1 MVELWGIVMPDV
13 LNGDMLTLAA
23 MMLLTGAV
31 GGVIAG
37 MLGVGGGI
45 VIVPVLDLVLSALG
59 IDADVR
65 MHVTVAT
72 SLATIIPTA
81 ISSSRAHEAKGAVD
95 HVQLRRW
102 GVAIFLGAIAGVILA
117 SRASGDVLSA
127 VFGIVA
133 LLVAIKMLLPLE
145 GKHIAETIPGGAA
158 GQVIPFSI
166 GGISSMMGIG
176 GGTLSVPVMTL
187 FNVPIHRAVGT
198 AALFGLLIS
207 APATVAFII
216 AGWNVEGLPPGSL
229 GYVNLIGF
237 AIIAPVSYFTAPW
250 GARIAHAL
258 SKRKLS
264 LMFGLFLTIVAVRM
278 LIRAFG

>member
-1 MVELWGIVMPDV
+1 MQALLNPDMVM
-13 LNGDMLTLAA
+13 LAA

-45 VIVPVLDLVLSALG
+45 VIVPVLDLVLAALG
-59 IDADVR
+59 IDSSVR
-65 MHVTVAT
+65 MHVAVAT

-95 HVQLRRW
+95 HDQLRRW
-102 GVAIFLGAIAGVILA
+102 GVAIFLGAIAGVLLA
-117 SRASGDVLSA
+117 SRVSGDVLSA

-133 LLVAIKMLLPLE
+133 LLVAVKMLLPLE
-145 GKHIAETIPGGAA
+145 GKHIAETMPEGVA
-158 GQVIPFSI
+158 GQAIPFAI

-207 APATVAFII
+207 APAAVAFVVT
-216 AGWNVEGLPPGSL
+216 GWHVEGLPPGSL
-229 GYVNLIGF
+229 GYVNLIGLAVIGPATF
-237 AIIAPVSYFTAPW
+237 VTAPW

-258 SKRKLS
+258 SKRQLS
-264 LMFGLFLTIVAVRM
+264 ILFGLFLTVVAVRM

>member
-1 MVELWGIVMPDV
+1 MQALLNPD
-13 LNGDMLTLAA
+13 MAMLAA

-45 VIVPVLDLVLSALG
+45 VIVPVLDLVLAALG
-59 IDADVR
+59 IDSSVR
-65 MHVTVAT
+65 MHVAVAT

-95 HVQLRRW
+95 HDQLRRW
-102 GVAIFLGAIAGVILA
+102 GVAIFLGAIAGVLLA
-117 SRASGDVLSA
+117 SRVSGDVLSA

-133 LLVAIKMLLPLE
+133 LLVAVKMLLPLE
-145 GKHIAETIPGGAA
+145 RKHIAETMPGGVV
-158 GQVIPFSI
+158 GQAIPFAI

-207 APATVAFII
+207 APAAVAFVVT
-216 AGWNVEGLPPGSL
+216 GWHVEGLPPGSL
-229 GYVNLIGF
+229 GYVNLIGLAVIGPATF
-237 AIIAPVSYFTAPW
+237 LTAPW

-258 SKRKLS
+258 SKRQLS
-264 LMFGLFLTIVAVRM
+264 ILFGLFLTVVAVRM

>member
-1 MVELWGIVMPDV
+1 MHAI
-13 LNGDMLTLAA
+13 LNPEWLTLAA

-45 VIVPVLDLVLSALG
+45 VIVPVLDLVLASLG
-59 IDADVR
+59 VDSSVR

-95 HVQLRRW
+95 HAQLRRW
-102 GVAIFLGAIAGVILA
+102 GAAIFLGAIAGVLLA
-117 SRASGDVLSA
+117 SHVTGDVLAA

-145 GKHIAETIPGGAA
+145 GKHIAETMPGGVV
-158 GQVIPFSI
+158 GQAIPFAI
-166 GGISSMMGIG
+166 GGVSSMMGIG

-198 AALFGLLIS
+198 AALFGLMIS
-207 APATVAFII
+207 APATVAFVVT
-216 AGWNVEGLPPGSL
+216 GWNVPDLPPGSL
-229 GYVNLIGF
+229 GYVNLIGL
-237 AIIAPVSYFTAPW
+237 AIIGPATFVTAPW

-258 SKRKLS
+258 SKRQLS
-264 LMFGLFLTIVAVRM
+264 ILFGLFLTVVAVRM

>member
-1 MVELWGIVMPDV
+1 MSDV

-23 MMLLTGAV
+23 MMLVTGAA

-45 VIVPVLDLVLSALG
+45 VIVPVLDLVLAALG
-59 IDADVR
+59 VDADVR

-95 HVQLRRW
+95 HDQLKHW
-102 GVAIFLGAIAGVILA
+102 AIAIFLGAIAGVVLA
-117 SRASGDVLSA
+117 SRVSGDVLSA

-145 GKHIAETIPGGAA
+145 GKHLADAIPGGVA
-158 GQVIPFSI
+158 GQTIPFAI

-207 APATVAFII
+207 APATVAFVI

-229 GYVNLIGF
+229 GYVNLIGL
-237 AIIAPVSYFTAPW
+237 AIIAPVSYLTAPW

-264 LMFGLFLTIVAVRM
+264 LMFGLFLTVVAVRM
-278 LIRAFG
+278 LLRAFG

>member
-1 MVELWGIVMPDV
+1 MQALLNPD
-13 LNGDMLTLAA
+13 MAMLAA

-45 VIVPVLDLVLSALG
+45 VIVPVLDLVLAALG
-59 IDADVR
+59 IDSSVR
-65 MHVTVAT
+65 MHVAVAT

-95 HVQLRRW
+95 HDQLRRW
-102 GVAIFLGAIAGVILA
+102 GVAIFLGAIAGVLLA
-117 SRASGDVLSA
+117 SRVSGDVLSA

-133 LLVAIKMLLPLE
+133 LLVAVKMLLPLE
-145 GKHIAETIPGGAA
+145 GKHIAETMPGGVV
-158 GQVIPFSI
+158 GQAIPFAI

-207 APATVAFII
+207 APAAVAFVVT
-216 AGWNVEGLPPGSL
+216 GWHVEGLPPGSL
-229 GYVNLIGF
+229 GYVNLIGLAVIGPATF
-237 AIIAPVSYFTAPW
+237 VTAPW

-258 SKRKLS
+258 SKRQLS
-264 LMFGLFLTIVAVRM
+264 ILFGLFLTVVAVRM

>member
-1 MVELWGIVMPDV
+1 MADV

-23 MMLLTGAV
+23 MMAVTGAA

-45 VIVPVLDLVLSALG
+45 VIVPVLDVVLAAIG
-59 IDADVR
+59 VDADVR
-65 MHVTVAT
+65 MHVAVAT

-81 ISSSRAHEAKGAVD
+81 IASSRAHAAKGAVD
-95 HVQLRRW
+95 QAQLRRW
-102 GVAIFLGAIAGVILA
+102 GIAIFLGSIAGVVLA
-117 SRASGDVLSA
+117 SQVSGDALSA
-127 VFGIVA
+127 VFGGVA

-145 GKHIAETIPGGAA
+145 GKHIADGIPGGAA
-158 GQVIPFSI
+158 GQGLPFAI
-166 GGISSMMGIG
+166 GGVSSMMGIG

-187 FNVPIHRAVGT
+187 FNFPIHRAVGT

-207 APATVAFII
+207 APATIAFIVT
-216 AGWNVEGLPPGSL
+216 GWNVEDLPPGSL

-237 AIIAPVSYFTAPW
+237 AIIAPVSYLTAPW

-258 SKRKLS
+258 SKRALAM
-264 LMFGLFLTIVAVRM
+264 MFGIFLTAVAVRM

>member
-1 MVELWGIVMPDV
+1 MQALLNPD
-13 LNGDMLTLAA
+13 MAMLAA

-45 VIVPVLDLVLSALG
+45 VIVPVLDLVLAALG
-59 IDADVR
+59 IDSSVR
-65 MHVTVAT
+65 MHVAVAT

-81 ISSSRAHEAKGAVD
+81 ISSLRAHEAKGAVD
-95 HVQLRRW
+95 HDQLRRW
-102 GVAIFLGAIAGVILA
+102 GVAIFLGAIAGVLLA
-117 SRASGDVLSA
+117 SRVSGDVLSA

-133 LLVAIKMLLPLE
+133 LLVAVKMLLPLE
-145 GKHIAETIPGGAA
+145 GKHIAETMPDGVV
-158 GQVIPFSI
+158 GQAIPFAI

-207 APATVAFII
+207 APAAVAFVVT
-216 AGWNVEGLPPGSL
+216 GWHVEGLPSGSL
-229 GYVNLIGF
+229 GYVNLIGLAVIGPATF
-237 AIIAPVSYFTAPW
+237 LTAPW

-258 SKRKLS
+258 SKRQLS
-264 LMFGLFLTIVAVRM
+264 ILFGLFLTVVAVRM

>member
-1 MVELWGIVMPDV
+1 MQALLNPD
-13 LNGDMLTLAA
+13 MAMLAA

-45 VIVPVLDLVLSALG
+45 VIVPVLDLVLAALG
-59 IDADVR
+59 IDSSVR
-65 MHVTVAT
+65 MHVAVAT

-95 HVQLRRW
+95 HDQLRCW
-102 GVAIFLGAIAGVILA
+102 GVAIFLGAIAGVLLA
-117 SRASGDVLSA
+117 SRVSGDVLSA

-133 LLVAIKMLLPLE
+133 LLVAVKMLLPL
-145 GKHIAETIPGGAA
+145 IACIFPCTFIVLGA
-158 GQVIPFSI
+158 GQAIPFAI

-207 APATVAFII
+207 APAAVAFVVT
-216 AGWNVEGLPPGSL
+216 GWHVEGLPPGSL
-229 GYVNLIGF
+229 GYVNLIGLAVIGPATF
-237 AIIAPVSYFTAPW
+237 VTAPW

-258 SKRKLS
+258 SKRQLS
-264 LMFGLFLTIVAVRM
+264 ILFGLFLTVVAVRM

>member
-1 MVELWGIVMPDV
+1 MHAIFNPEW
-13 LNGDMLTLAA
+13 LTLAA

-45 VIVPVLDLVLSALG
+45 VIVPVLDLVLASLG
-59 IDADVR
+59 VDSSVR

-95 HVQLRRW
+95 HAQLRHW
-102 GVAIFLGAIAGVILA
+102 GVAIFLGAIAGVLLA
-117 SRASGDVLSA
+117 SHVTGDVLAA

-145 GKHIAETIPGGAA
+145 GKHIAETMPGGVV
-158 GQVIPFSI
+158 GQAIPFAI
-166 GGISSMMGIG
+166 GGVSSMMGIG

-198 AALFGLLIS
+198 AALFGLMIS
-207 APATVAFII
+207 APATVAFVVT
-216 AGWNVEGLPPGSL
+216 GWNVPDLPPGSL
-229 GYVNLIGF
+229 GYVNLIGL
-237 AIIAPVSYFTAPW
+237 AIIGPATFVTAPW

-258 SKRKLS
+258 SKRQLS
-264 LMFGLFLTIVAVRM
+264 ILFGLFLTVVAVRM

>member
-1 MVELWGIVMPDV
+1 MQALLNPD
-13 LNGDMLTLAA
+13 MAMLAA

-45 VIVPVLDLVLSALG
+45 VIVPVLDLVLAALG
-59 IDADVR
+59 IDSSVR
-65 MHVTVAT
+65 MHVAVAT

-95 HVQLRRW
+95 HDQLRCW
-102 GVAIFLGAIAGVILA
+102 GVAIFLGAIAGVLLA
-117 SRASGDVLSA
+117 SRVSGDVLSA

-133 LLVAIKMLLPLE
+133 LLVAVKMLLPLE
-145 GKHIAETIPGGAA
+145 GKHIAETMPEGVA
-158 GQVIPFSI
+158 GQAIPFAI

-207 APATVAFII
+207 APAAVAFVVT
-216 AGWNVEGLPPGSL
+216 GWHVEGLPPGSL
-229 GYVNLIGF
+229 GYVNLIGLAVIGPATF
-237 AIIAPVSYFTAPW
+237 VTAPW

-258 SKRKLS
+258 SKRQLS
-264 LMFGLFLTIVAVRM
+264 ILFGLFLTVVAVRM

>member
-1 MVELWGIVMPDV
+1 MQALLNPD
-13 LNGDMLTLAA
+13 MAMLAA

-45 VIVPVLDLVLSALG
+45 VIVPVLDLVLAALG
-59 IDADVR
+59 IDSSVR
-65 MHVTVAT
+65 MHVAVAT

-95 HVQLRRW
+95 HDQLRRW
-102 GVAIFLGAIAGVILA
+102 GVAIFLGAIAGVLLA
-117 SRASGDVLSA
+117 SRVSGDVLSA

-133 LLVAIKMLLPLE
+133 LLVAVKMLLPLE
-145 GKHIAETIPGGAA
+145 GKHIAETMPEGVA
-158 GQVIPFSI
+158 GQAIPFAI

-207 APATVAFII
+207 APAAVAFVVT
-216 AGWNVEGLPPGSL
+216 GWHVEGLPPGSL
-229 GYVNLIGF
+229 GYVNLIGLAVIGPATF
-237 AIIAPVSYFTAPW
+237 VTAPW

-258 SKRKLS
+258 SKRQLS
-264 LMFGLFLTIVAVRM
+264 ILFGLFLTVVAVRM

>member
-1 MVELWGIVMPDV
+1 MLDMLDGE
-13 LNGDMLTLAA
+13 MLTLAA
-23 MMLLTGAV
+23 MMLVTGAA

-45 VIVPVLDLVLSALG
+45 VIVPVLDLVLSSLG
-59 IDADVR
+59 IDSDIR

-81 ISSSRAHEAKGAVD
+81 ISSSRAHETKGAVD
-95 HVQLRRW
+95 HDQLKGW
-102 GVAIFLGAIAGVILA
+102 GIAIFLGAIAGVILA
-117 SRASGDVLSA
+117 SRASGDTLSA

-145 GKHIAETIPGGAA
+145 GKHIAEAVPGGAG
-158 GQVIPFSI
+158 GQFIPFAI

-207 APATVAFII
+207 APATIAFI
-216 AGWNVEGLPPGSL
+216 ATGWNVEGLPPGSL
-229 GYVNLIGF
+229 GYVNLIGL
-237 AIIAPVSYFTAPW
+237 AIIAPVSYLTAPL
-250 GARIAHAL
+250 GARVAHAL
-258 SKRKLS
+258 SKRQLS
-264 LMFGLFLTIVAVRM
+264 LMFGLFLTVVAVRM
-278 LIRAFG
+278 LLRAFG

>member
-1 MVELWGIVMPDV
+1 MQALLNPD
-13 LNGDMLTLAA
+13 MAMLAA

-45 VIVPVLDLVLSALG
+45 VIVPVLDLVLAALG
-59 IDADVR
+59 IDSSVR
-65 MHVTVAT
+65 MHVAVAT

-95 HVQLRRW
+95 HDQLRRW
-102 GVAIFLGAIAGVILA
+102 GVAIFLGAIAGVLLA
-117 SRASGDVLSA
+117 SRVSGDVLAA

-133 LLVAIKMLLPLE
+133 LLVAVKMLLPLE
-145 GKHIAETIPGGAA
+145 GKHIAETMPEGVA
-158 GQVIPFSI
+158 GQVIPFAI

-207 APATVAFII
+207 APAAVAFVVT
-216 AGWNVEGLPPGSL
+216 GWHVEGLPPGSL
-229 GYVNLIGF
+229 GYVNLIGLAVIGPATF
-237 AIIAPVSYFTAPW
+237 VTAPW

-258 SKRKLS
+258 SKRQLS
-264 LMFGLFLTIVAVRM
+264 ILFGLFLTVVAVRM

>member
-1 MVELWGIVMPDV
+1 MQALLNPD
-13 LNGDMLTLAA
+13 MSMLAA

-45 VIVPVLDLVLSALG
+45 VIVPVLDLVLAALG
-59 IDADVR
+59 IDSSVR
-65 MHVTVAT
+65 MHVAVAT

-95 HVQLRRW
+95 HDQLRRW
-102 GVAIFLGAIAGVILA
+102 GVAIFLGAIAGVLLA
-117 SRASGDVLSA
+117 SRVSGDVLSA

-133 LLVAIKMLLPLE
+133 LLVAVKMLLPLE
-145 GKHIAETIPGGAA
+145 GKHIAETMPGGVV
-158 GQVIPFSI
+158 GQAIPFAI

-207 APATVAFII
+207 APAAVAFVVT
-216 AGWNVEGLPPGSL
+216 GWHVEGLPPGSL
-229 GYVNLIGF
+229 GYVNLIGLAVIGPATF
-237 AIIAPVSYFTAPW
+237 LTAPW

-258 SKRKLS
+258 SKRQLS
-264 LMFGLFLTIVAVRM
+264 ILFGLFLTVVAVRM

>member
-1 MVELWGIVMPDV
+1 MPDA
-13 LNGDMLTLAA
+13 LNGDVLTLAA
-23 MMLLTGAV
+23 MMLLTGAA
-31 GGVIAG
+31 GGMIAG

-59 IDADVR
+59 IDPDVR

-72 SLATIIPTA
+72 SLATIVPTA
-81 ISSSRAHEAKGAVD
+81 ISSSRAHDLKGAVD
-95 HVQLRRW
+95 HAQLRRW
-102 GVAIFLGAIAGVILA
+102 GVAIFLGAIAGAILA
-117 SRASGDVLSA
+117 SRVSGGVLSM
-127 VFGIVA
+127 VFGVVA

-158 GQVIPFSI
+158 GQTIPFAI
-166 GGISSMMGIG
+166 GGVSSMMGIG

-187 FNVPIHRAVGT
+187 FNFPIHRAVGT
-198 AALFGLLIS
+198 AAFFGLLIS
-207 APATVAFII
+207 APATVAFVI

-229 GYVNLIGF
+229 GYVNLIGL
-237 AIIAPVSYFTAPW
+237 AIIAPVSYFAAPW

-264 LMFGLFLTIVAVRM
+264 VLFGLFLTAVAVRM

>member
-1 MVELWGIVMPDV
+1 MDEFWNHDL
-13 LNGDMLTLAA
+13 LTLTA

-45 VIVPVLDLVLSALG
+45 VIVPVLDLVLAAMDVDSS
-59 IDADVR
+59 VR
-65 MHVTVAT
+65 MHVAVAT

-81 ISSSRAHEAKGAVD
+81 ISSSRAHNAKGAVD
-95 HVQLRRW
+95 HDQLKRW
-102 GVAIFLGAIAGVILA
+102 GVAIFLGAIAGVLLA
-117 SRASGDVLSA
+117 SHVTGDVLSA

-145 GKHIAETIPGGAA
+145 GRHLAEAFPNGPA
-158 GQVIPFSI
+158 GQLIPFTI
-166 GGISSMMGIG
+166 GGVSSMMGIG
-176 GGTLSVPVMTL
+176 GGTLSVPIMTL
-187 FNVPIHRAVGT
+187 FNFPIHRAVGT

-207 APATVAFII
+207 APATVAFVV
-216 AGWNVEGLPPGSL
+216 AGWNVEDLPPGSL
-229 GYVNLIGF
+229 GYVNLIGL

-258 SKRKLS
+258 SKRQLGI
-264 LMFGLFLTIVAVRM
+264 LFGLFLAVVAARM

>member
-1 MVELWGIVMPDV
+1 MPDFINHE
-13 LNGDMLTLAA
+13 LLTLTA

-45 VIVPVLDLVLSALG
+45 VIVPVLDLVLMSMG
-59 IDADVR
+59 VDPSVR
-65 MHVTVAT
+65 MHVAVAT

-81 ISSSRAHEAKGAVD
+81 ISSSRAHHAKGAVD
-95 HVQLRRW
+95 MPQLKRW
-102 GVAIFLGAIAGVILA
+102 SVAIFLGAIVGVLVA
-117 SRASGDVLSA
+117 SRVTGDVLSA
-127 VFGIVA
+127 VFGVIA

-145 GKHIAETIPGGAA
+145 GRHIADTIPGGPG
-158 GQVIPFSI
+158 GQLLPFAI

-176 GGTLSVPVMTL
+176 GGTLSVPTMTL
-187 FNVPIHRAVGT
+187 FNFPIHRAVGT

-207 APATVAFII
+207 VPATIAFVIT
-216 AGWNVEGLPPGSL
+216 GWNVPDLPPGSL
-229 GYVNLIGF
+229 GYVNLIGL
-237 AIIAPVSYFTAPW
+237 AIIAPVSFFTAPW

-258 SKRKLS
+258 SKRQLS
-264 LMFGLFLTIVAVRM
+264 ILFGLFLAVVSARM

>member
-1 MVELWGIVMPDV
+1 MHEF
-13 LNGDMLTLAA
+13 LNHDLLTLTA

-45 VIVPVLDLVLSALG
+45 VIVPVLDLVLATLDVDSS
-59 IDADVR
+59 VR

-81 ISSSRAHEAKGAVD
+81 ISSSRAHSAKGAVD
-95 HVQLRRW
+95 HDQLKRW
-102 GVAIFLGAIAGVILA
+102 GVAIFLGAIAGVLLA
-117 SRASGDVLSA
+117 SRVTGDVLSA

-145 GKHIAETIPGGAA
+145 GKHIADAIPNGPA
-158 GQVIPFSI
+158 GQLIPFTI

-176 GGTLSVPVMTL
+176 GGTLSVPIMTL
-187 FNVPIHRAVGT
+187 FNFPIHRAVGT

-207 APATVAFII
+207 APATVAFIV
-216 AGWNVEGLPPGSL
+216 AGWNVPDLPPGSL
-229 GYVNLIGF
+229 GYVNLIGL

-258 SKRKLS
+258 SKRQLGI
-264 LMFGLFLTIVAVRM
+264 MFGLFLAVVAARM

>member
-1 MVELWGIVMPDV
+1 MQALLNPD
-13 LNGDMLTLAA
+13 MAMLAA

-45 VIVPVLDLVLSALG
+45 VIVPVLDLVLAALG
-59 IDADVR
+59 IDSSVR
-65 MHVTVAT
+65 MHVAVAT

-95 HVQLRRW
+95 HDQLRRW
-102 GVAIFLGAIAGVILA
+102 GVAIFLGAIAGVLLA
-117 SRASGDVLSA
+117 SRVSGDVLSA

-133 LLVAIKMLLPLE
+133 LLVAVKMLLPLE
-145 GKHIAETIPGGAA
+145 GKHIAETMPGGVV
-158 GQVIPFSI
+158 GQAIPFAI

-207 APATVAFII
+207 APAAVAFVVT
-216 AGWNVEGLPPGSL
+216 GWHVEGLPPGSL
-229 GYVNLIGF
+229 GYVNLIGLAVIGPATF
-237 AIIAPVSYFTAPW
+237 LTAPW

-258 SKRKLS
+258 SKRQLS
-264 LMFGLFLTIVAVRM
+264 ILFGLFLTVVAVRM